1 MRILKKLF
9 VFFTLLISSIFAN
22 NTEKDSNNLIVGTTS
37 GYAPYVSLDKEGKY
51 EGFDIDMAN
60 LIALKLNKKMIIKD
74 CGNMPGLMIALKQ
87 GKVDILLWAI
97 SITEERLKNMDLIYY
112 QGEKTTT
119 IPFLFWNNIPEGI
132 KTIADL
138 GNDPKKIVCVEAGTF
153 QEDVL
158 KKHPNLNIKYIDKID
173 DAIMEIRY
181 GKSFAT
187 TLDSS
192 LLPRFKNK
200 YPQIKV
206 IFLSLAPSEQ
216 TLGYGI
222 CISKNSQLT
231 NQVKKAI
238 EELSADGAIKELEK
252 KWGLANL

>member
-22 NTEKDSNNLIVGTTS
+22 NKKDSNDLVVGTTS

-51 EGFDIDMAN
+51 EGFDIDIAN
-60 LIALKLNKKMIIKD
+60 LIAQKLSKKMVIKD
-74 CGNMPGLMIALKQ
+74 CGTMPGLMLALKQ

-97 SITEERLKNMDLIYY
+97 SITEERLRNIDMIYY
-112 QGEKTTT
+112 QGEKTTS
-119 IPFLFWNNIPEGI
+119 IPFLFWDKIPEGI

-138 GNDPKKIVCVEAGTF
+138 GNDPKKIVCVEGGTF

-158 KKHPNLNIKYIDKID
+158 KKYPNLNLKYIDKID

-187 TLDSS
+187 TVDSS
-192 LLPRFKNK
+192 LLPRFKNN

-206 IFLSLAPSEQ
+206 IFLPLAPSEQ
-216 TLGYGI
+216 TLGNGI
-222 CISKNSQLT
+222 CISKNNQITS
-231 NQVKKAI
+231 QVKKAI
-238 EELSADGAIKELEK
+238 EELSSDGTINKLEK
-252 KWGLANL
+252 KWGLAN